1 MSWGIS
7 IVVALVITVGF
18 CLLYELSKN
27 LRRTFEVLV
36 LERAERISKQE
47 GISLAEAQRRVE
59 DLKWP

>member
-18 CLLYELSKN
+18 SLLYELSKN
-27 LRRTFEVLV
+27 SRRTFEVLV